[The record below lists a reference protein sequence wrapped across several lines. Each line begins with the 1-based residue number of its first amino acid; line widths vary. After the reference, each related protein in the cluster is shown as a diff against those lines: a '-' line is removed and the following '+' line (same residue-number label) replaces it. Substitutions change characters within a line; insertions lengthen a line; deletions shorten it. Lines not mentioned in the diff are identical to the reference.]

1 MTARIVL
8 PIARKLGEPMA
19 VRILIQ
25 HPMDTGFM
33 HDVSGAAIEKNVIHS
48 LSLEFNGE
56 ELLNAE
62 LGTGTAAN
70 PFIQFQVRLRQSG
83 EFLLKW
89 VDDKGQMGMERA
101 ACIFADRN

>member
-8 PIARKLGEPMA
+8 PIVRKLGEPMEI
-19 VRILIQ
+19 RILIQ

-48 LSLEFNGE
+48 LTLEFNGE

-62 LGTGTAAN
+62 LGTGTSAN
-70 PFIQFQVRLRQSG
+70 PFLQFQVRLHESG

-89 VDDKGQMGMERA
+89 VDDKGQMGRERA
-101 ACIFADRN
+101 KCSFSERN